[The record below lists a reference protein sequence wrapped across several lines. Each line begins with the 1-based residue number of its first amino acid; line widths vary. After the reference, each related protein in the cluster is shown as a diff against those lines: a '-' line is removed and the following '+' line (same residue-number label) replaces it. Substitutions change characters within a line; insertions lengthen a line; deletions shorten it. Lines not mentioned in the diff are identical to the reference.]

1 MKKNTYAHL
10 DDWLSS
16 RSFLVVFSLVLSF
29 ILWFYVVGNRNEEIA
44 KTYEVRLDFLNPPSD
59 LALFPS
65 VRTVVVTLNGERRA
79 MNVLQNSQ
87 LTSEVDLKGLGAGR
101 HTVPIHFKAPSRMNV
116 AQIVPKDVE
125 IELVRMIDKELKVK
139 ILPPEDMP
147 PGYVMDGAASEPQVV
162 TAHGREDQLS
172 SIYEISV
179 RPTLEELFRG
189 GSWRIPLRSPN
200 GVELD
205 FSPADVT
212 VSATYYQGI
221 PRKELPVEVRTRG
234 TLPPSLRLLSAKAV
248 PDAILVEGRAEAF
261 NRVSRLYTEPI
272 NLARLSKSASIQTK
286 IAEVPAGLSL
296 LSSPAV
302 TVNVEVKTLNGTRD
316 YEEIPISVTGSAG
329 DALWTAEPSTVT
341 VYVEGTASALQNLT
355 LKDLELTAFVDV
367 SNIVAPSMRLPVHL
381 KRKEISGIES
391 VGVEPATVKVTRQSK

>member
-1 MKKNTYAHL
+1 MKKNQPARL

-16 RSFLVVFSLVLSF
+16 RSFLVVVSLILSF
-29 ILWFYVVGNRNEEIA
+29 VLWFYVVGNRNEEIA
-44 KTYEVRLDFLNPPSD
+44 KTYEVRLDFLNPPAD

-87 LTSEVDLKGLGAGR
+87 LTSEVDLKDLSAGR

-125 IELVRMIDKELKVK
+125 IELARMIDKELKVK
-139 ILPPEDMP
+139 ILPPENMP
-147 PGYVMDGAASEPQVV
+147 EGYVMDGAAADPDVV
-162 TAHGREDQLS
+162 VAHGREDQLS

-189 GSWRIPLRSPN
+189 GAWRIPLRSPS

-234 TLPPSLRLLSAKAV
+234 TLPPSLRLLSAKVV
-248 PDAILVEGRAEAF
+248 PETILVEGRAEAF
-261 NRVSRLYTEPI
+261 DQVAKLYTEPI

-302 TVNVEVKTLNGTRD
+302 TVNVEVKTLNDTRD
-316 YEEIPISVTGSAG
+316 YEEIPIAVTGASA
-329 DALWTAEPSTVT
+329 DVRWAVEPATVT
-341 VYVEGTASALQNLT
+341 VYVEGTANVLQDLT

-381 KRKEISGIES
+381 KRKEIAGVES
-391 VGVEPATVKVTRQSK
+391 VGIEPLTVKVTRQSQ

>member
-1 MKKNTYAHL
+1 MKKNQPACL

-16 RSFLVVFSLVLSF
+16 RVFLIVFSLILSF
-29 ILWFYVVGNRNEEIA
+29 VLWFYVVGNRNEEIA
-44 KTYEVRLDFLNPPSD
+44 KTYEVRLDFLNPPAD

-65 VRTVVVTLNGERRA
+65 VRAVVVTLNGERRA

-87 LTSEVDLKGLGAGR
+87 LTAEVDLKNLGAGR

-125 IELVRMIDKELKVK
+125 IELARMIDKELKVK
-139 ILPPEDMP
+139 ILPPENMP
-147 PGYVMDGAASEPQVV
+147 EGYVMDGATSDPGVV
-162 TAHGREDQLS
+162 VAHGREDQLS

-189 GSWRIPLRSPN
+189 GAWRIPLRSPS

-248 PDAILVEGRAEAF
+248 PETILVEGRAEAF
-261 NRVSRLYTEPI
+261 DQVAKLYTEPI

-302 TVNVEVKTLNGTRD
+302 TVNVEVKTLNDTRD
-316 YEEIPISVTGSAG
+316 YEEIPISVTGASA
-329 DALWTAEPSTVT
+329 DVRWAVEPGTVT
-341 VYVEGTASALQNLT
+341 VYVEGTANVLQNLT

-381 KRKEISGIES
+381 KRKEIAGVES
-391 VGVEPATVKVTRQSK
+391 VGVEPLTVKVTRQSQ